1 MYVVG
6 LFLFHSE
13 RISDHSAVF
22 HALLKGSALQTIK
35 VNLLN
40 LHKLNKQWI
49 IEVFLHTFPRNVH

>member
-40 LHKLNKQWI
+40 LHKLNKQ
-49 IEVFLHTFPRNVH
+49 